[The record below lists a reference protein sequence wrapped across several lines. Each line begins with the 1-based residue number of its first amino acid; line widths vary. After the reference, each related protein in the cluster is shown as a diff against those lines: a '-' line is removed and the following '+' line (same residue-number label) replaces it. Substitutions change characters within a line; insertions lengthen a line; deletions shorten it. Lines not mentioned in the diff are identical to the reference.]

1 MAVALEVI
9 AGSGG
14 FKVVSDTTAETGV
27 EYNSIV
33 VMADAV
39 FSAFDIDGVNVLV
52 AKGLQTSLGGTVTIK
67 SGSFL
72 PAGTNGKITAFT
84 LASGSVIAYK

>member
-9 AGSGG
+9 AGAGG
-14 FKVVSDTTAETGV
+14 FKVVSTTTSETGV

-33 VMADAV
+33 VMEDAI
-39 FSAFDIDGVNVLV
+39 FSAFSIDGVSVLS
-52 AKGLQTSLGGTVTIK
+52 ANGLSGVTVK
-67 SGSFL
+67 AGSFL
-72 PAGTNGKITAFT
+72 PAGTDGKITAFT

>member
-9 AGSGG
+9 AGAGG
-14 FKVVSDTTAETGV
+14 FKVVSDTTPETGV

-33 VMADAV
+33 VMEDAI
-39 FSAFDIDGVNVLV
+39 FSAFSIDGVSVLSTN
-52 AKGLQTSLGGTVTIK
+52 GLSGVTVK
-67 SGSFL
+67 AGSFL

>member
-14 FKVVSDTTAETGV
+14 FKVVSTTTPETGV

-39 FSAFDIDGVNVLV
+39 FSAFAIDGVSVLSTN
-52 AKGLQTSLGGTVTIK
+52 GLSGVTIK
-67 SGSFL
+67 AGSFL

>member
-9 AGSGG
+9 AGAGG
-14 FKVVSDTTAETGV
+14 FKVVSTTTPETGV

-33 VMADAV
+33 VMADAI
-39 FSAFDIDGVNVLV
+39 FSAFAINGVSVLSTN
-52 AKGLQTSLGGTVTIK
+52 GLSGVTIK
-67 SGSFL
+67 AGSFL

>member
-9 AGSGG
+9 AGAGG
-14 FKVVSDTTAETGV
+14 FKVVSTTTPETGV

-39 FSAFDIDGVNVLV
+39 FSAFAINGDSVLSTN
-52 AKGLQTSLGGTVTIK
+52 GLSGVTIK
-67 SGSFL
+67 AGSFL

-84 LASGSVIAYK
+84 LASGSVIAYE

>member
-14 FKVVSDTTAETGV
+14 FKVVSDTTTETGV

-33 VMADAV
+33 VMEDCE
-39 FSAFDIDGVNVLV
+39 FSDFSINGEDVLSSN
-52 AKGLQTSLGGTVTIK
+52 GLSGVTIK
-67 SGSFL
+67 AGSFL
-72 PAGTNGKITAFT
+72 PAGTNGKITAFR
-84 LASGSVIAYK
+84 LLSGSVIAYK

>member
-9 AGSGG
+9 AGAGG
-14 FKVVSDTTAETGV
+14 FKVVSDTTAQTGV

-33 VMADAV
+33 VMEDAI
-39 FSAFDIDGVNVLV
+39 FSAFSIDGVSVLSTN
-52 AKGLQTSLGGTVTIK
+52 GLSGVTVK
-67 SGSFL
+67 AGSFL
-72 PAGTNGKITAFT
+72 PAGTDGKITAFT

>member
-9 AGSGG
+9 AGAGG
-14 FKVVSDTTAETGV
+14 FKVVSTTTPETGV

-33 VMADAV
+33 VMEDAI
-39 FSAFDIDGVNVLV
+39 FSAFSIDGVSVLSTN
-52 AKGLQTSLGGTVTIK
+52 GLSGVTIK
-67 SGSFL
+67 TGSFL

>member
-9 AGSGG
+9 AGTGG
-14 FKVVSDTTAETGV
+14 FKVVSTTTAETGV

-39 FSAFDIDGVNVLV
+39 FSAFAINGTNVLS
-52 AKGLQTSLGGTVTIK
+52 ANGLSGVTIK
-67 SGSFL
+67 AGTFL

>member
-9 AGSGG
+9 AGAGG
-14 FKVVSDTTAETGV
+14 FKVVSTTTPETGV

-33 VMADAV
+33 VMADCV
-39 FSAFDIDGVNVLV
+39 FSAFAIDGVNVLSTN
-52 AKGLQTSLGGTVTIK
+52 GLSGVTIK
-67 SGSFL
+67 AGAFL

>member
-14 FKVVSDTTAETGV
+14 FKVVSTTTPETGV

-39 FSAFDIDGVNVLV
+39 FSAFAINGVSVLSTN
-52 AKGLQTSLGGTVTIK
+52 GLSGVTIK
-67 SGSFL
+67 AGLFL

>member
-9 AGSGG
+9 AGAGG
-14 FKVVSDTTAETGV
+14 FKVVSDTTPETGV

-33 VMADAV
+33 VMEDAI
-39 FSAFDIDGVNVLV
+39 FSAFSIDGVSVLSTN
-52 AKGLQTSLGGTVTIK
+52 GLSGVTIK
-67 SGSFL
+67 AGSFL

>member
-9 AGSGG
+9 AGAGG
-14 FKVVSDTTAETGV
+14 FKVVSTTTPETGV

-33 VMADAV
+33 VMEDAI
-39 FSAFDIDGVNVLV
+39 FSAFSIDGVSVLSTN
-52 AKGLQTSLGGTVTIK
+52 GLSGVTVK
-67 SGSFL
+67 AGSFL

-84 LASGSVIAYK
+84 LTSGSVIAYK

>member
-9 AGSGG
+9 AGAGG
-14 FKVVSDTTAETGV
+14 FKVVSTTTPETGV

-39 FSAFDIDGVNVLV
+39 FSAFAINGTNVLSTN
-52 AKGLQTSLGGTVTIK
+52 GLSGVTIK
-67 SGSFL
+67 AGSFL

>member
-9 AGSGG
+9 AGAGG
-14 FKVVSDTTAETGV
+14 FKVVSDTTPETGV

-33 VMADAV
+33 VMEDAI
-39 FSAFDIDGVNVLV
+39 FSAFSIDGVSVLSTN
-52 AKGLQTSLGGTVTIK
+52 GLSGVTIK
-67 SGSFL
+67 AGSFL
-72 PAGTNGKITAFT
+72 PEGTNGKITAFT

>member
-9 AGSGG
+9 AGAGG
-14 FKVVSDTTAETGV
+14 FKVVSTTTPETGV

-33 VMADAV
+33 VMEDAI
-39 FSAFDIDGVNVLV
+39 FSAFSIDGVSVLSTN
-52 AKGLQTSLGGTVTIK
+52 GLSGVTVK
-67 SGSFL
+67 AGSFL

>member
-9 AGSGG
+9 AGAGG
-14 FKVVSDTTAETGV
+14 FKVVSTTIPETGV

-33 VMADAV
+33 VMEDAI
-39 FSAFDIDGVNVLV
+39 FSAFAIDGVSVLS
-52 AKGLQTSLGGTVTIK
+52 ANGLSGVTVK
-67 SGSFL
+67 DGSFL

>member
-9 AGSGG
+9 AGAGG
-14 FKVVSDTTAETGV
+14 FKVVSTTTPETGV

-39 FSAFDIDGVNVLV
+39 FSAFAIDGVSVLSTN
-52 AKGLQTSLGGTVTIK
+52 GLSGVTIK
-67 SGSFL
+67 AGSFL

-84 LASGSVIAYK
+84 LTSGSVIAYK